1 MLVSA
6 IPLTS
11 ALRREPSLN
20 LGWHTLR
27 LLPVGRL
34 RNVYTSISDRE
45 TTAMQ
50 PWSWRGVLF
59 MTSPTP
65 HFAAPPRDRERAAV
79 VSTLV
84 VVVVSDS
91 SPPHSEIDPH
101 FYLSQTFEESN
112 TKRFAQSDNRNTWQ
126 EFFGLLG
133 LREARPIRAARGE
146 VQFTWTGSRHVSWKP
161 KKFSVSPLWG
171 KFST

>member
-1 MLVSA
+1 MTHLATPPSGTLAERVYKYQWQGDDRHAALELKRCA
-6 IPLTS
+6 I
-11 ALRREPSLN
+11 
-20 LGWHTLR
+20 H
-27 LLPVGRL
+27 
-34 RNVYTSISDRE
+34 D
-45 TTAMQ
+45 
-50 PWSWRGVLF
+50 F
-59 MTSPTP
+59 P
-65 HFAAPPRDRERAAV
+65 HPPFCRPPRDRERAAV